1 MSTLDDRW
9 ADIDPDELAAAA
21 LEARR
26 QEVAALEGLPTD
38 CPPSR

>member
-9 ADIDPDELAAAA
+9 AAIDPVELAAAA

-26 QEVAALEGLPTD
+26 AVAA
-38 CPPSR
+38 

>member
-9 ADIDPDELAAAA
+9 AAIDPVELAAAA

-26 QEVAALEGLPTD
+26 QAVAA
-38 CPPSR
+38 